1 MANHGGHT
9 FGGNKFGGNTFG
21 GNTYGGAQFG
31 ASASPQ
37 QLPVSS
43 QSPLT
48 QSLLSHPLYQST
60 GGDPYTTAQ
69 MLAQALQQYG
79 DKSGGGGASPTGQF
93 NMGGP
98 YNQLGGRAGGY
109 SSVGDLLSNATK
121 GGAGQFSGPQIAG
134 AQGSANL
141 SPEDLQYLQQMF
153 GQ

>member
-1 MANHGGHT
+1 MASPYNQPFQGLH
-9 FGGNKFGGNTFG
+9 NAA
-21 GNTYGGAQFG
+21 YPAV
-31 ASASPQ
+31 SPQ
-37 QLPVSS
+37 QLPAFNAG

-48 QSLLSHPLYQST
+48 QSLLSHPLYQT
-60 GGDPYTTAQ
+60 TENPAATAQ
-69 MLAQALQQYG
+69 MLAQALQSYG
-79 DKSGGGGASPTGQF
+79 NEKDAAAGVASPTGQF
-93 NMGGP
+93 SMGGP